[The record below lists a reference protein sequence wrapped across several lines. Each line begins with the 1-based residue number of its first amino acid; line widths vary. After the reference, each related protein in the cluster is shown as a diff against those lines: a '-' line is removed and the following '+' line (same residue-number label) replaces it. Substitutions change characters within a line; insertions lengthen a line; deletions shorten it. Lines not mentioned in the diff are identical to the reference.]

1 LVAGHR
7 AFRAG
12 NPKSYID
19 VVAKVGN
26 VPQCAMKVKRDDDG
40 GLLQPYTPAAAC
52 GCYFE
57 AVATGVPA
65 PAGCTTCADDTTCG
79 GKKCNYGFCE

>member
-1 LVAGHR
+1 
-7 AFRAG
+7 
-12 NPKSYID
+12 
-19 VVAKVGN
+19 VAKVGN